1 VSGELLKIKGVII
14 LSSVVIICYIAA
26 MTMMIVATTSPRVL
40 LAQQS
45 DDSSFTSATF
55 TNPFG
60 AAYEGPPRIILI
72 YNNTEYYGVLDSYS
86 FEKAETMNNL
96 PLFDDKVIS
105 TIPNDSIT
113 VKNGSI
119 VKFSIKGN
127 APPEAQSDSLSVNA
141 YTINGKPVK
150 VLKVADESQKTSFV
164 VDLQEGREYI
174 LMAVATWLPE
184 EDTEKIIGYCSYSY
198 KIKVIS

>member
-1 VSGELLKIKGVII
+1 
-14 LSSVVIICYIAA
+14 
-26 MTMMIVATTSPRVL
+26 MR
-40 LAQQS
+40 
-45 DDSSFTSATF
+45 
-55 TNPFG
+55 
-60 AAYEGPPRIILI
+60 
-72 YNNTEYYGVLDSYS
+72 TE
-86 FEKAETMNNL
+86 TINQL

-141 YTINGKPVK
+141 YTINGKPAK

-174 LMAVATWLPE
+174 LMAIATWLPE
-184 EDTEKIIGYCSYSY
+184 ENNENIGGYVSYSY
-198 KIKVIS
+198 RVNVIN

>member
-1 VSGELLKIKGVII
+1 MIMVII
-14 LSSVVIICYIAA
+14 
-26 MTMMIVATTSPRVL
+26 ATPPRIL

-45 DDSSFTSATF
+45 DDSYFTFATF

-86 FEKAETMNNL
+86 FEKAETIKQL
-96 PLFDDKVIS
+96 PLFNDKVTS
-105 TIPNDSIT
+105 TIPNNSIT

-119 VKFSIKGN
+119 VKFAIKGN

-150 VLKVADESQKTSFV
+150 VLKVADQSQKTSFV
-164 VDLQEGREYI
+164 VDLQGGREYI